1 MCHLMQRAVTARVC
15 SVTWQTPV
23 REVLG
28 DDFYLSDALRTQHT
42 TLSDLYGHR
51 LGMPGNN
58 AIRIAGYSLEELVR

>member
-1 MCHLMQRAVTARVC
+1 MQRAMIVWVC

-28 DDFYLSDALRTQHT
+28 DEFYLHDALRTQHT